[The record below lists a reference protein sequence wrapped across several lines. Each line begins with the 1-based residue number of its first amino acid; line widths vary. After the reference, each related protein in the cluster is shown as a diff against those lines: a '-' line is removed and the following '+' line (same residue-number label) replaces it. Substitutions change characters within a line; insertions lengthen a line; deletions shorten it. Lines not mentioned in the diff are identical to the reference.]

1 MEERSN
7 NITHTNDEN
16 KDQSSN
22 QNVRCDICA
31 RSFRTNCGL
40 LRRLNFC
47 QQRNIHEGDNLNG
60 NIQTNNIN
68 RDNLNSNE
76 VVEINNAP
84 NSCQNNQNEN
94 QEHFYWNDV
103 SVTQF
108 ANELNNSY
116 ENIVHWKR
124 NLFMLPSGG
133 AETKWWCWKK

>member
-31 RSFRTNCGL
+31 RSFRTNRGL
-40 LRRLNFC
+40 LQHLNFC
-47 QQRNIHEGDNLNG
+47 QQRNIHEGGNLNE

-68 RDNLNSNE
+68 YDNLNSNE
-76 VVEINNAP
+76 VVEINKST

-94 QEHFYWNDV
+94 REHFYWNNV
-103 SVTQF
+103 SGTQF
-108 ANELNNSY
+108 ANELNKSY

-124 NLFMLPSGG
+124 N
-133 AETKWWCWKK
+133 